1 MKHSKI
7 KELKKEY
14 EKKRKIYKEL
24 PSFDELN
31 DEFEIE
37 RITEHEDTSYLLR
50 SIRRI
55 IVSRFVSTMDF
66 FDGMLTTQRIATFI
80 TSKWISNSE
89 KEAIYKIIET
99 IMKLLIKTLESDLIY
114 SEKNE
119 AETIILLYN
128 EWQKLKKETLKL
140 IKNIAKKL

>member
-1 MKHSKI
+1 MKPSKI

-99 IMKLLIKTLESDLIY
+99 IMKLLIKTLECDLIY

>member
-1 MKHSKI
+1 MKPSKI

-66 FDGMLTTQRIATFI
+66 FDGMLTTQRITTFI

-99 IMKLLIKTLESDLIY
+99 IMKLLIKTLECDLIY